1 MSYILDALRKADAER
16 ARGAV
21 PDLHAQPVL
30 RSSAGTAPSAGVAPW
45 VWVAGTVALMAAC
58 GLAWLLLAR
67 DAPREPA
74 GAAAVANVAA
84 PATLLPPPLPA
95 PTAPIVAAP
104 APPLAVAVAPRRP
117 APQAGALARPAP
129 EPARLLPRKPVADPA
144 GMSPP
149 APVPAPA
156 PVPVRIPAPAP
167 AAPQTPA
174 EPRLY
179 AQAELPDE
187 IRRAL
192 PALAIGG
199 AMYSQNAASRMLIIN
214 GQVFHERDKLAPE
227 LTLLQIK
234 LKTAVLE
241 YRGYRYS
248 VSY

>member
-30 RSSAGTAPSAGVAPW
+30 RSSAGTAPSASAAPW
-45 VWVAGTVALMAAC
+45 VWVAGSAALLAVC
-58 GLAWLLLAR
+58 GLAWVLLVR
-67 DAPREPA
+67 DPPREPT
-74 GAAAVANVAA
+74 AAAAAASVAA
-84 PATLLPPPLPA
+84 AATLLPPA
-95 PTAPIVAAP
+95 STAPIAATP
-104 APPLAVAVAPRRP
+104 APPLSVAIAVAP
-117 APQAGALARPAP
+117 ARPAP
-129 EPARLLPRKPVADPA
+129 PASAPARSVPAPVRPLPHKPVADGV

-149 APVPAPA
+149 AP
-156 PVPVRIPAPAP
+156 AP
-167 AAPQTPA
+167 AATQAPA

-214 GQVFHERDKLAPE
+214 GQVFHERDKLAPD